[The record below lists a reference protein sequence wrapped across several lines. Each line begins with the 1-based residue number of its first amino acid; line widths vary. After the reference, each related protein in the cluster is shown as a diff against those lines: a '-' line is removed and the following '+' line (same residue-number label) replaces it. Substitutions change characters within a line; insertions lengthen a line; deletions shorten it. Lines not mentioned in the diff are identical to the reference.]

1 MFLQMEFID
10 IIKIIGAC
18 AAIIGTSYS
27 IWNSK
32 RSILRRID
40 RKESRIRQIDYT
52 QNIKYGLDR
61 GNFYGMDRLDIKR
74 NKLQDQIEELKR
86 YL

>member
-1 MFLQMEFID
+1 MEFVD

-40 RKESRIRQIDYT
+40 RKESKIQQIDYK
-52 QNIKYGLDR
+52 QALKYGLDR
-61 GNFYGMDRLDIKR
+61 RPIYGMDRLDIKKS
-74 NKLQDQIEELKR
+74 KLQDQIEELKR

>member
-1 MFLQMEFID
+1 MTFVD
-10 IIKIIGAC
+10 IIKIVGAC

-40 RKESRIRQIDYT
+40 RKESKIQQIDYKLDL
-52 QNIKYGLDR
+52 KYGLDR
-61 GNFYGMDRLDIKR
+61 GHMYGMDRLAIR
-74 NKLQDQIEELKR
+74 RSKLQDQIEELKR

>member
-1 MFLQMEFID
+1 MTFID

-18 AAIIGTSYS
+18 AAIIGTGYS

-40 RKESRIRQIDYT
+40 RKVERIRQIDYELDL
-52 QNIKYGLDR
+52 KYGLNR
-61 GNFYGMDRLDIKR
+61 GTFRPLCYLDDQKE
-74 NKLQDQIEELKR
+74 KLQNQVDELKR